1 MSKSQSIL
9 LALEKSPVLQLLERA
24 LRASG
29 YLVMTINDQSALEKS
44 LMETSPTMVVIGER
58 LKGVDGMKLAQNMLE
73 RFPTLPI
80 VMFADFESPDLI
92 KKALR
97 IGISDVLFPPL
108 RTDEIVETLQR
119 CQKRAEALGDWVRK
133 EVKNTTS
140 SLEKRVK
147 ELETLVRLGHAITG
161 SLNSIMVDQRG
172 QHSSGADGRR
182 GRPVAAGR

>member
-80 VMFADFESPDLI
+80 VMFAD
-92 KKALR
+92 
-97 IGISDVLFPPL
+97 
-108 RTDEIVETLQR
+108 
-119 CQKRAEALGDWVRK
+119 
-133 EVKNTTS
+133 
-140 SLEKRVK
+140 
-147 ELETLVRLGHAITG
+147 
-161 SLNSIMVDQRG
+161 
-172 QHSSGADGRR
+172 
-182 GRPVAAGR
+182 